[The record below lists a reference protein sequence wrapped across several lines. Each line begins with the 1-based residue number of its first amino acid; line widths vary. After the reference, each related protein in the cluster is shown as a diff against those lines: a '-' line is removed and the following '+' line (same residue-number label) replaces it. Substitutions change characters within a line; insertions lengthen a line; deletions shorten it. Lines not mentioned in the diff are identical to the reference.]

1 MPAAGLEQGCASS
14 LHTTVNVCKVRFYDN
29 ARPEPGDRR
38 GTVVRRTKDEAVETR
53 NQILDA
59 AERVFSARGVSRT
72 SLSDIAEAAS
82 VTRGAIYWHFKDKA
96 DLFCEMVARVTMPME
111 DAPCRINPALE
122 GDPLTAVRAMLT
134 GILQRTSGD
143 VQARRVFHI
152 VFHKCEYVDEMA
164 PVWKR
169 FSEMQAG
176 CLSRLEQGLAR
187 ARELG
192 QVPADLDVR
201 RTAMGLHALVDGLI
215 SNWAIDP
222 ESMPPEKDAGLVID
236 VFLDGIRREPA
247 ARAHQSLR
255 GKTARPVARRRRA

>member
-1 MPAAGLEQGCASS
+1 MTTPGAS
-14 LHTTVNVCKVRFYDN
+14 
-29 ARPEPGDRR
+29 PGPRR
-38 GTVVRRTKDEAVETR
+38 TVVRRTKDEAVETR

-59 AERVFSARGVSRT
+59 AERVFSERGVSRT
-72 SLSDIAEAAS
+72 SLADIAEAAS

-111 DAPCRINPALE
+111 DAPCQISPALE
-122 GDPLTAVRAMLT
+122 ADPLASVRAMLT

-152 VFHKCEYVDEMA
+152 VFHKCEYVDEME

-187 ARELG
+187 ALKLG
-192 QVPADLDVR
+192 QLPAGLDVR
-201 RTAMGLHALVDGLI
+201 RTALGLHALVDGLI
-215 SNWAIDP
+215 SNWAKDP
-222 ESMPPEKDAGLVID
+222 ETMPPESDAGRVID
-236 VFLDGIRREPA
+236 VFLDGILHAPSRPVVKPLRRAP
-247 ARAHQSLR
+247 RAHKKLV
-255 GKTARPVARRRRA
+255 KTAARRRRA

>member
-1 MPAAGLEQGCASS
+1 MTTSGVLCRTENITGGL
-14 LHTTVNVCKVRFYDN
+14 
-29 ARPEPGDRR
+29 PGI
-38 GTVVRRTKDEAVETR
+38 VVRRTKDKAVETR

-72 SLSDIAEAAS
+72 SLTDIAVAAA

-111 DAPCRINPALE
+111 DAPCQISPALE
-122 GDPLTAVRAMLT
+122 ADPLASVRAMLT

-152 VFHKCEYVDEMA
+152 VFHKCEYVDEME

-169 FSEMQAG
+169 FSAMQAG
-176 CLSRLEQGLAR
+176 CLLRLEQGLER
-187 ARELG
+187 ALKLG
-192 QVPADLDVR
+192 QLPKGLDVR
-201 RTAMGLHALVDGLI
+201 RTALGLHALVDGLI

-222 ESMPPEKDAGLVID
+222 EHMPPESDAGLVID
-236 VFLDGIRREPA
+236 VFLDGILHVPPRPAVKPVPRRTQRVYKMPGKGA
-247 ARAHQSLR
+247 QS
-255 GKTARPVARRRRA
+255 APRRRRA